1 MQTTFKKLF
10 ILFVFLAAGKRLLA
24 QTNGETSFSKQ
35 AYIMQYPVSVNE
47 QLTTVLIFPAPIA
60 SGGVDLGSTD
70 IIASAID
77 GVSNILKIK
86 ASQANTSPTN
96 LTVITTDGKV
106 YSFWVSYAVN
116 ADSHPIDLRTEQQQE
131 KILASFTDRQLTD
144 KQIAELARHIAT
156 RKAFLNA
163 ASARSFG
170 IIARLKGIYIS
181 SGVLFFKI
189 SLSNKTNIDYE
200 TDFMRCYI
208 RNKERSKRTAD
219 HDEELKSIYT
229 FYTHGKI
236 TAGKTDQ
243 QIIIAFPRFTI
254 ADQKNFVIQ
263 LFEKSGDRH
272 LSLKINGNDI
282 IKAESIAPITE

>member
-1 MQTTFKKLF
+1 MQRTFIRLLF
-10 ILFVFLAAGKRLLA
+10 LFVFLTAGKFLVA
-24 QTNGETSFSKQ
+24 QTNAVAGFAKQ
-35 AYIMQYPVSVNE
+35 AYIKQYPVSVNE
-47 QLTTVLIFPAPIA
+47 QLTTVLIFPTPISA
-60 SGGVDLGSTD
+60 DGVDLGSTD

-86 ASQANTSPTN
+86 ASQPNTSPTN

-116 ADSHPIDLRTEQQQE
+116 ADSHPIDLRTQQQQE
-131 KILASFTDRQLTD
+131 KILASFADRQLTD

-163 ASARSFG
+163 AKARSFR
-170 IIARLKGIYIS
+170 IVARLKGIYIS
-181 SGVLFFKI
+181 SDVLFFKI

-208 RNKERSKRTAD
+208 RNKKRSKRTAN
-219 HDEELKSIYT
+219 HEQELKPVYAL
-229 FYTHGKI
+229 YTHGQI
-236 TAGKTDQ
+236 TSGKTEQ
-243 QIIIAFPRFTI
+243 QVIIALPKFTI

-263 LFEKSGDRH
+263 IFEKSGDRH
-272 LSLKINGNDI
+272 LSLKVDGNDI
-282 IKAESIAPITE
+282 IKAESVTPVTN